1 MDNEQSKA
9 QKALRTL
16 ARRVE
21 HGLTKLQP
29 VSAAHLAKVREAV
42 RREWEQTHQGQ
53 EAAPTTLPTKS
64 KSKRQQQDKSSSH
77 DKSNDHGHSH

>member
-1 MDNEQSKA
+1 MDKEQSKA

-42 RREWEQTHQGQ
+42 RRQWEETQ
-53 EAAPTTLPTKS
+53 EAAPTTLPTKA
-64 KSKRQQQDKSSSH
+64 KTKRQQQDKSTSH